1 MLRKRLGPTDESIPA
16 IGLGTGVAGYAGG
29 RPGYQAMESVVRAAV
44 DLGMDL
50 IDTAPV
56 YGDGEAERRV
66 GRAVR
71 GMRQKVFLATKVP
84 PNDVARDDLVVSAED
99 SMCRLGTDYLDLLQV
114 HWSNPGVPI
123 QDTIEGLSLLVERG
137 KVRYVGMSNFS
148 PRELEEARRAFAP
161 GEIVSNQ
168 LEYNLFDRGVEDK
181 VLPLFVEESLT
192 LIAYS
197 PLHRG
202 RVAPGIERQEV
213 LSQIAS
219 EHGRSPA
226 QVALNW
232 IVQQGPVVAIPNT
245 TNVERVREIS
255 ESLDFTLSPEE
266 SQDIAL
272 RCTVP
277 VSAVPVDEITVE
289 DTGGGPF
296 YPTLQ
301 DALENRHNAVPSPA
315 QLAEQ
320 IRGGEFLKPV
330 RLLRRPEGGYTL
342 AEGRIRYWAWVIAHE
357 GAEPVAAL
365 IDEP

>member
-1 MLRKRLGPTDESIPA
+1 VLQKPLGSAGEHIPA
-16 IGLGTGVAGYAGG
+16 IGLGTGVAGYAG
-29 RPGYQAMESVVRAAV
+29 RSPRYEALEPVVRAAI
-44 DLGMDL
+44 DLGMTL
-50 IDTAPV
+50 IDTAPG

-66 GRAVR
+66 GRAVQ
-71 GMRQKVFLATKVP
+71 GMRQKVFLATKVS
-84 PNDVARDDLVVSAED
+84 PNDVAKDDLVVSAEE

-123 QDTIEGLSLLVERG
+123 HDTVEGLSLLVERG
-137 KVRYVGMSNFS
+137 KVRYVGVSNFS

-181 VLPLFVEESLT
+181 VLPLFVEESL
-192 LIAYS
+192 
-197 PLHRG
+197 
-202 RVAPGIERQEV
+202 
-213 LSQIAS
+213 SQIAG

-272 RCTVP
+272 RCTVR
-277 VSAVPVDEITVE
+277 VRAVPVDEIKVE
-289 DTGGGPF
+289 DTSGGPV
-296 YPTLQ
+296 YTTLQ
-301 DALENRHNAVPSPA
+301 DAVENRHNAVPSPA

-320 IRGGEFLKPV
+320 VREGEFLKPV

-342 AEGRIRYWAWVIAHE
+342 VEGKIRYWAWVIAHD
-357 GAEPVAAL
+357 GVEPVAAL